1 MMFKGLALTALALLN
16 GAASADNRQD
26 DNLIRV
32 PMYKVS
38 DHEFVNQ
45 FLEKERQAFISALNL
60 EENSSLNPG
69 AEAQERRLR
78 HRKLVGKDEG
88 EVIKDYSNAQYY
100 GVVHIGTPPQK
111 FEVIYDTGSSNLW
124 VPEVGCVHC
133 GYKFFNGGK
142 SKYDPAR
149 STTFVKNDTD
159 FAIQY
164 GSGAVTGK
172 FQEDSVTLAKDITV
186 HGQEFAVIHDAKG
199 MGIAYA
205 FGKFDGILGLGFD
218 SISVGGVKTVF
229 HHAMEQGLLDEPMFA
244 FYLGDMEDGELTF
257 GGYDKTK
264 YVGDIQWVDLAKAT
278 YWQINLDAIK
288 MGSYATGATNAIV
301 DSGTSLLVGPNRDV
315 TEIARSVGAQKTI
328 TGQYT
333 IDCDTLD
340 SIPAITWTID
350 GKEYTLAGED
360 LVLKSAG
367 TCIFAMV
374 GMDFPPPGPKWILG
388 DVFMRKFYTIFDYGK
403 ERVGFATAV

>member
-1 MMFKGLALTALALLN
+1 MLFHSSGLALTALALLN

-60 EENSSLNPG
+60 EENSSLNAG
-69 AEAQERRLR
+69 VETQERRLR
-78 HRKLVGKDEG
+78 HRKLVGKDES

-149 STTFVKNDTD
+149 SSTFVENDTD

-244 FYLGDMEDGELTF
+244 FYLGDMDDGELTF

-264 YVGDIQWVDLAKAT
+264 YVGDIQWVDLGKQRFFF
-278 YWQINLDAIK
+278 WRLFCI
-288 MGSYATGATNAIV
+288 
-301 DSGTSLLVGPNRDV
+301 LL
-315 TEIARSVGAQKTI
+315 
-328 TGQYT
+328 
-333 IDCDTLD
+333 
-340 SIPAITWTID
+340 SILL
-350 GKEYTLAGED
+350 Y
-360 LVLKSAG
+360 
-367 TCIFAMV
+367 F
-374 GMDFPPPGPKWILG
+374 MDFFL
-388 DVFMRKFYTIFDYGK
+388 TLH
-403 ERVGFATAV
+403 TCL